1 MAFLKHATRPSL
13 PSTGFGMTF
22 CEVALGIVSFLL
34 FRVGII
40 LGEIVGT
47 VTVAGASDIFKG
59 TGLETLTKRKRSL
72 MMIIEKY
79 LCQLLL
85 RPTSS
90 IDSPVLNIIICLIIR
105 CSHIDTV
112 GETHQKTENCSTLH
126 HSAHYLGTVKYFYS
140 LLL

>member
-40 LGEIVGT
+40 LGEIVAT
-47 VTVAGASDIFKG
+47 VTVAGTSDVFKG
-59 TGLETLTKRKRSL
+59 TGLETLTKKNRSL
-72 MMIIEKY
+72 MIIEKH

-90 IDSPVLNIIICLIIR
+90 IDSPVLNIIICLIIG

-112 GETHQKTENCSTLH
+112 RETHQKTENCSTMH
-126 HSAHYLGTVKYFYS
+126 HSAHYLCTVKYFYS